1 MFETFYNKK
10 KFKKKKKY
18 KCNRFHYKGAHCNIQ
33 NTSNLETIWMPNSKK
48 RDKNIMVD
56 THDYIATKNYICKEY
71 LMPQKKMILI

>member
-1 MFETFYNKK
+1 
-10 KFKKKKKY
+10 
-18 KCNRFHYKGAHCNIQ
+18 
-33 NTSNLETIWMPNSKK
+33 MPNSKK